1 MIPQS
6 MSVVTLE
13 HQPLLYLFSLGI
25 PQIRLHV
32 DRKLTQLPGRKVNP
46 ALEHLV
52 SSKPSIP
59 FYNQCKQFRRDAFR
73 AQRRFVCF
81 LRLV

>member
-1 MIPQS
+1 MWMIPQS

-46 ALEHLV
+46 ALEH
-52 SSKPSIP
+52 
-59 FYNQCKQFRRDAFR
+59 
-73 AQRRFVCF
+73 
-81 LRLV
+81 